1 VGQRG
6 SANGETGCCS
16 TSIDGVDVEGSVDS
30 RLIQC
35 DSAKAEEETMCL
47 FTKVDFSNI
56 PLGKADCD
64 GKTALELI
72 S

>member
-35 DSAKAEEETMCL
+35 DSAKAEEETMRL
-47 FTKVDFSNI
+47 LLKWTSPTFLWEK
-56 PLGKADCD
+56 
-64 GKTALELI
+64 LI
-72 S
+72 VMGRLH